1 MSFSCNRLKHGVSVG
16 IRGSSFRPCCL
27 ITKKPGFDSLEEMR
41 SSDWYYNLLDKEKEG
56 IWPAECSICHEQEQ
70 QNQPSVRQASN
81 KKHKLYSSINPNY
94 TILDISPNNVC
105 NSACQTCNPSQS
117 TFYAKIA
124 GVKQLMMQDDNW
136 VLNLINEDVVQ
147 IEIAGGEP
155 LYSKISLK
163 ILGNLPKSVKWLRI
177 NTNASN
183 YYDFT
188 NLLESGVN
196 CELTL
201 SIDAVGRLFNY
212 IRWPLEWSKVDA
224 NIESWL
230 ELRQKYPQLRVGINA
245 VVSALNIGHLNE
257 LETYASERN
266 IGLYYSY
273 LRNIDV
279 LSVKYRNFLTEPA
292 KDAKYNLPIAVDR
305 DNTHKLLEWFDK
317 NDRMRSID
325 FRHYYLQNS

>member
-1 MSFSCNRLKHGVSVG
+1 MSFSCNRLKHGITVEMAG
-16 IRGSSFRPCCL
+16 SFRPCCL
-27 ITKKPGFDSLEEMR
+27 ITKKPGFKSLKEMR
-41 SSDWYYNLLDKEKEG
+41 SSDWYNDLLDKEKEG
-56 IWPAECSICHEQEQ
+56 IWPDECSICHVQEQ
-70 QNQPSVRQASN
+70 QNQLSIRQTSN
-81 KKHKLYSSINPNY
+81 KKHKLYSSMNPNY
-94 TILDISPNNVC
+94 QILEISPNNVC
-105 NSACQTCNPSQS
+105 NSACQTCEPSKS
-117 TFYAKIA
+117 TFYSKIA
-124 GVKQLMMQDDNW
+124 GIKQLRKLDDDW
-136 VLNLINEDVVQ
+136 VLDLINEDIVQ
-147 IEIAGGEP
+147 LDIAGGEP
-155 LYSKISLK
+155 LYSKISLE

-188 NLLESGVN
+188 NLLEAGVN

-224 NIESWL
+224 NIDKWL
-230 ELRQKYPQLRVGINA
+230 ELRQKYPRLRMGINA
-245 VVSALNIGHLNE
+245 VVSALNIGHLSE
-257 LETYASERN
+257 LDAYAKERN

-305 DNTHKLLEWFDK
+305 DNTHELLEWFDK
-317 NDRMRSID
+317 NDRMRGID
-325 FRHYYLQNS
+325 YRHYYLQNS